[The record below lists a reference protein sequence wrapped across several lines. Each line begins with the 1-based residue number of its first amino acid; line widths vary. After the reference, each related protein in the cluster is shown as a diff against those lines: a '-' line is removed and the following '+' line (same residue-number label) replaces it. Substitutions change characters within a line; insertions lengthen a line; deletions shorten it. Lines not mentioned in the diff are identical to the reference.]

1 MTMKKYF
8 LFDAL
13 IQSDKTTS
21 FATAAKTLVELLK
34 IDAIP
39 FKDAKSDMG
48 SEMLGLDKMKFYERN
63 AYNLSL
69 ASREQKD
76 ILCFENSSFTS
87 LWMTKEALLNDD
99 DLKNIIAQRLSK
111 NNIVLNLTANIV
123 TLETVLQE
131 EIGFKQLETMIKH
144 PFNKFNVA
152 LFLGT
157 STCRAKK
164 HTDTTLSGTL
174 LDLVG
179 AKRIAYTSAYESDGF
194 EVLDIS
200 APLSYGLAAKTML
213 DMFDNA
219 ADFIVVTDARSLIMF
234 DFYQKTLE
242 KSIQREIELS
252 VLSLPQ
258 VLLLAFGIVD
268 KKSIG
273 LDQHKI
279 PATLI

>member
-1 MTMKKYF
+1 MKQYF
-8 LFDAL
+8 LFDKL
-13 IQSDKTTS
+13 IQSDKTSS
-21 FATAAKTLVELLK
+21 FSTAAQTLVTLLK

-39 FKDAKSDMG
+39 FKDAKADIG

-69 ASREQKD
+69 ASREQRD

-111 NNIVLNLTANIV
+111 NNIILNLTPNIV
-123 TLETVLQE
+123 TLEEVIQE
-131 EIGFKQLETMIKH
+131 EICFKQLETLIKH

-164 HTDTTLSGTL
+164 HSETALSGTL

-179 AKRIAYTSAYESDGF
+179 AKRISYASSYESDGF

-200 APLSYGLAAKTML
+200 TPLAYNLASKAML

-219 ADFIVVTDARSLIMF
+219 ADFVVVSDARSLVMF
-234 DFYQKTLE
+234 DFCQKALE
-242 KSIQREIELS
+242 KSVQREIELS
-252 VLSLPQ
+252 VLSLAQ

>member
-1 MTMKKYF
+1 MKQYF
-8 LFDAL
+8 LFDKL
-13 IQSDKTTS
+13 IQSDKTSS
-21 FATAAKTLVELLK
+21 FATAAKTLVEILK

-39 FKDAKSDMG
+39 FKDAKADIG
-48 SEMLGLDKMKFYERN
+48 SEMLGCDKIKFYERN

-69 ASREQKD
+69 ASMEQRD

-99 DLKNIIAQRLSK
+99 DLKNLIVQRLSK
-111 NNIVLNLTANIV
+111 NNIVLNLTSNIV
-123 TLETVLQE
+123 TLEEVIQE
-131 EIGFKQLETMIKH
+131 EIGFKQLETLMKN

-164 HTDTTLSGTL
+164 HSDTALSGML

-179 AKRIAYTSAYESDGF
+179 AKRIAYASAYESDGF

-200 APLSYGLAAKTML
+200 TPLAYNLASKAML

-219 ADFIVVTDARSLIMF
+219 ADFVVVSDARSLVMF
-234 DFYQKTLE
+234 DFYQKALE
-242 KSIQREIELS
+242 KSVQREIELS
-252 VLSLPQ
+252 VLSLAQ

>member
-1 MTMKKYF
+1 MKQYF
-8 LFDAL
+8 LFDKL
-13 IQSDKTTS
+13 IQSDKTSS

-39 FKDAKSDMG
+39 FKDAKADIG
-48 SEMLGLDKMKFYERN
+48 SEMLSLDKMKFYERN
-63 AYNLSL
+63 AYTLSL
-69 ASREQKD
+69 ASMEQRD

-87 LWMTKEALLNDD
+87 LWMTKEALSNDD
-99 DLKNIIAQRLSK
+99 DLKNLIAQKLSK
-111 NNIVLNLTANIV
+111 NNIVLNLTTNIV
-123 TLETVLQE
+123 TLEAVLQE
-131 EIGFKQLETMIKH
+131 DIGFKQLEMMIKN

-164 HTDTTLSGTL
+164 HSDTALSGTL

-179 AKRIAYTSAYESDGF
+179 AKRIAYESAYESDGF
-194 EVLDIS
+194 EVLDVS
-200 APLSYGLAAKTML
+200 TTLSYGLASKAML

-219 ADFIVVTDARSLIMF
+219 ADFVVVSDARSLVMF
-234 DFYQKTLE
+234 DFYQKALE
-242 KSIQREIELS
+242 KSVQREIELS
-252 VLSLPQ
+252 VLSLAQ

-268 KKSIG
+268 KKSLG

-279 PATLI
+279 SATLI

>member
-1 MTMKKYF
+1 MKKYF
-8 LFDAL
+8 LFDKL
-13 IQSDKTTS
+13 IQSDKTIS
-21 FATAAKTLVELLK
+21 FATAAKTLVTLLK

-39 FKDAKSDMG
+39 FKDAKADIG

-69 ASREQKD
+69 ASREQRD

-99 DLKNIIAQRLSK
+99 DLKNLIAQRLSK
-111 NNIVLNLTANIV
+111 DNIVLNLTSNIV
-123 TLETVLQE
+123 TLEAVIQE
-131 EIGFKQLETMIKH
+131 EIGFKQLETLIKH

-164 HTDTTLSGTL
+164 HSDTALSGTL
-174 LDLVG
+174 LDLIG

-200 APLSYGLAAKTML
+200 TPLAYGLAAKTML
-213 DMFDNA
+213 DIFDNA

-242 KSIQREIELS
+242 KSVHREIELS
-252 VLSLPQ
+252 VLSLAQ

-268 KKSIG
+268 KKSLG
-273 LDQHKI
+273 LDQHKV

>member
-1 MTMKKYF
+1 MKQYF
-8 LFDAL
+8 LFDKL
-13 IQSDKTTS
+13 IQSDKTNS

-39 FKDAKSDMG
+39 FKDAKADIG
-48 SEMLGLDKMKFYERN
+48 SEMLGFDKMKFYERN

-69 ASREQKD
+69 ASMEQRD

-87 LWMTKEALLNDD
+87 LWMTKEALLNDE
-99 DLKNIIAQRLSK
+99 DLKNLIAQKLSK
-111 NNIVLNLTANIV
+111 NNIVLNLTPNIV
-123 TLETVLQE
+123 TLEAVLQE
-131 EIGFKQLETMIKH
+131 EIGFKQLEMMIKN

-164 HTDTTLSGTL
+164 HSDTALCGTL

-179 AKRIAYTSAYESDGF
+179 AKRITYASAYESDGF

-200 APLSYGLAAKTML
+200 TSLAYGLAAKTML
-213 DMFDNA
+213 DIFDNA
-219 ADFIVVTDARSLIMF
+219 ADFVLVTDARSLVMF
-234 DFYQKTLE
+234 DFYQKALE
-242 KSIQREIELS
+242 KSVQREIELS
-252 VLSLPQ
+252 VLSLAQ

-268 KKSIG
+268 KKSLG

-279 PATLI
+279 SATLI

>member
-1 MTMKKYF
+1 MKQYF
-8 LFDAL
+8 LFDKL
-13 IQSDKTTS
+13 IQSDKTSS
-21 FATAAKTLVELLK
+21 FATAAKTLVEILK

-39 FKDAKSDMG
+39 FKDAKADIG
-48 SEMLGLDKMKFYERN
+48 SEMLGCDKIKFYERN

-69 ASREQKD
+69 ASMEQRD

-99 DLKNIIAQRLSK
+99 DLKNLIVQRLSK
-111 NNIVLNLTANIV
+111 NNIVLNLTSNIV
-123 TLETVLQE
+123 TLEEVIQE
-131 EIGFKQLETMIKH
+131 EIGFKQLETLIKH

-164 HTDTTLSGTL
+164 HSDTALSGTL

-179 AKRIAYTSAYESDGF
+179 AKRIAYASAYESDGF

-200 APLSYGLAAKTML
+200 TPLAYNLASKAML

-219 ADFIVVTDARSLIMF
+219 ADFVVVSDARSLVMF
-234 DFYQKTLE
+234 DFYQKALE
-242 KSIQREIELS
+242 KSAQREIELS
-252 VLSLPQ
+252 VLSLAQ

>member
-1 MTMKKYF
+1 MKKYF
-8 LFDAL
+8 LFDKI
-13 IQSDKTTS
+13 IQSDKTSS
-21 FATAAKTLVELLK
+21 FATAAKTLIALLE

-39 FKDAKSDMG
+39 FKDAKADVG

-63 AYNLSL
+63 AYTLSL
-69 ASREQKD
+69 ASIEQRD

-87 LWMTKEALLNDD
+87 LWMTKEALLNDE

-111 NNIVLNLTANIV
+111 SNIVLNLSSNIL
-123 TLETVLQE
+123 TLETVLEE
-131 EIGFKQLETMIKH
+131 EIGFGKLKTMVKH
-144 PFNKFNVA
+144 PFAKFSVA

-164 HTDTTLSGTL
+164 HTDTALSETL

-179 AKRIAYTSAYESDGF
+179 AKRIAYASAYESDGF

-200 APLSYGLAAKTML
+200 TPLAYGLASKAML

-219 ADFIVVTDARSLIMF
+219 ADFVVVTDARSLVMF
-234 DFYQKTLE
+234 DFYQKALE
-242 KSIQREIELS
+242 KNAQREIELS
-252 VLSLPQ
+252 VLSLAQ
-258 VLLLAFGIVD
+258 VLLLAFGVVD
-268 KKSIG
+268 KKSLG
-273 LDQHKI
+273 LDQHKV

>member
-1 MTMKKYF
+1 MKQYF
-8 LFDAL
+8 LFDKL
-13 IQSDKTTS
+13 IQSDKTSS
-21 FATAAKTLVELLK
+21 FATAAQTLVELLK

-39 FKDAKSDMG
+39 FKDAKADIG

-69 ASREQKD
+69 ASMEQRD

-111 NNIVLNLTANIV
+111 NNIILNLTPNIV
-123 TLETVLQE
+123 TLEAVIQE
-131 EIGFKQLETMIKH
+131 EIGFKQLEILIKH

-164 HTDTTLSGTL
+164 HSDMALSGTL

-179 AKRIAYTSAYESDGF
+179 AKRISYASAYESDGF

-200 APLSYGLAAKTML
+200 VPLAYNLASKAML

-219 ADFIVVTDARSLIMF
+219 ADFVVVSDARSLVMF
-234 DFYQKTLE
+234 DFYQKALE
-242 KSIQREIELS
+242 KSVQREIELS
-252 VLSLPQ
+252 VLSLAQ

>member
-1 MTMKKYF
+1 MKQYF
-8 LFDAL
+8 LFDKL
-13 IQSDKTTS
+13 IQSDKTSS

-39 FKDAKSDMG
+39 FKDAKADIG
-48 SEMLGLDKMKFYERN
+48 SEMLSLDKMKFYERN
-63 AYNLSL
+63 AYTLSL
-69 ASREQKD
+69 ASMEQRD

-87 LWMTKEALLNDD
+87 LWMTKEALSNDD
-99 DLKNIIAQRLSK
+99 NIKNLIAQKLSK
-111 NNIVLNLTANIV
+111 NNIVLNLTTNIV
-123 TLETVLQE
+123 TLEAVLQE
-131 EIGFKQLETMIKH
+131 DIGFKQLEMMIKN

-164 HTDTTLSGTL
+164 HSDTALSGTL

-179 AKRIAYTSAYESDGF
+179 AKRIAYESAYESDGF
-194 EVLDIS
+194 EVLDVS
-200 APLSYGLAAKTML
+200 TTLSYGLASKAML

-219 ADFIVVTDARSLIMF
+219 ADFVVVSDARSLVMF
-234 DFYQKTLE
+234 DFYQKALE
-242 KSIQREIELS
+242 KSVQREIELS
-252 VLSLPQ
+252 VLSLAQ

-268 KKSIG
+268 KKSLG

-279 PATLI
+279 SATLI

>member
-1 MTMKKYF
+1 MKKYF
-8 LFDAL
+8 LFDKL
-13 IQSDKTTS
+13 IQSDKTSS

-39 FKDAKSDMG
+39 FKDAKADIG
-48 SEMLGLDKMKFYERN
+48 SEMLSLDKMKFYERN

-69 ASREQKD
+69 ASMEQRD
-76 ILCFENSSFTS
+76 VLCFENSSFTS
-87 LWMTKEALLNDD
+87 LCMTKEALLNDE
-99 DLKNIIAQRLSK
+99 DLKNLVAQKLSK
-111 NNIVLNLTANIV
+111 NNIVLNLTTNIV
-123 TLETVLQE
+123 TLEAVLQE
-131 EIGFKQLETMIKH
+131 DIGFKQLEMMIKN

-164 HTDTTLSGTL
+164 HSDTALSGTL

-179 AKRIAYTSAYESDGF
+179 AKRIAYASAYESDGF
-194 EVLDIS
+194 EVLDVS
-200 APLSYGLAAKTML
+200 TTLSYGLASKAML

-219 ADFIVVTDARSLIMF
+219 ADFVVVTDARSLVMF
-234 DFYQKTLE
+234 DFYQKALE
-242 KSIQREIELS
+242 KSVQREIELS
-252 VLSLPQ
+252 VLSLAQ

-268 KKSIG
+268 KKSLG

-279 PATLI
+279 SATLI

>member
-1 MTMKKYF
+1 MKKYF
-8 LFDAL
+8 LFDKL
-13 IQSDKTTS
+13 IQSDKTSS
-21 FATAAKTLVELLK
+21 FSTAAQALIALLE

-39 FKDAKSDMG
+39 FKDAKADVG

-63 AYNLSL
+63 AHTLSL
-69 ASREQKD
+69 ASIEQRD

-87 LWMTKEALLNDD
+87 LWMTKEALLNDE

-111 NNIVLNLTANIV
+111 NNIILNLSANIV
-123 TLETVLQE
+123 TLETVLEE
-131 EIGFKQLETMIKH
+131 EIGFAKLKTMIKH
-144 PFNKFNVA
+144 PFNKFNAA

-164 HTDTTLSGTL
+164 HTDTALSGTL

-179 AKRIAYTSAYESDGF
+179 AKRISYASAYESDGF

-200 APLSYGLAAKTML
+200 SSLAYGLASKTML

-219 ADFIVVTDARSLIMF
+219 ADFVVVTDARSLVMF
-234 DFYQKTLE
+234 DFYQKALE
-242 KSIQREIELS
+242 KSVQREIELS
-252 VLSLPQ
+252 VLSLAQ
-258 VLLLAFGIVD
+258 VLLLAFGVVD

-273 LDQHKI
+273 LDQHKV